1 MAIFFLICSL
11 NFQVNVFLAWSL
23 LLSYLRSLPSS
34 SRARERLVQYIQ
46 DSVSPVI
53 LDCLFQHIPVEL
65 GMSQN
70 LKKKD
75 LELPAGVSEA
85 AIAASRAITTD
96 SLLTSVETLWP
107 VEPVK
112 LASLAG
118 ALFGLMLCVLP
129 AYVREWFS
137 SLRDRFTSSL
147 IESFTRAW
155 CSPSLIAN
163 ELSQVCVH
171 GHLFSFGMAVVIMFT
186 FALIHAF

>member
-1 MAIFFLICSL
+1 M
-11 NFQVNVFLAWSL
+11 
-23 LLSYLRSLPSS
+23 LLSYLGSLPSS

-46 DSVSPVI
+46 DSVSPVT

-65 GMSQN
+65 CMAQN

-85 AIAASRAITTD
+85 ATAATHAITTG
-96 SLLTSVETLWP
+96 SVLHSIETFWP

-112 LASLAG
+112 LASLVG
-118 ALFGLMLCVLP
+118 ALFGLMLRVLP
-129 AYVREWFS
+129 AYVREWFN
-137 SLRDRFTSSL
+137 SLRDRSTSSL

-171 GHLFSFGMAVVIMFT
+171 LALLSLSLF
-186 FALIHAF
+186 L

>member
-1 MAIFFLICSL
+1 M

-23 LLSYLRSLPSS
+23 LLSHLRSLPSS
-34 SRARERLVQYIQ
+34 SPARERLVQYIQ
-46 DSVSPVI
+46 NFATPVI
-53 LDCLFQHIPVEL
+53 LDCIFQHIPIDL
-65 GMSQN
+65 CISQN

-75 LELPAGVSEA
+75 VELPAGLSEA
-85 AIAASRAITTD
+85 SIAATQTITTG
-96 SLLTSVETLWP
+96 SLLFSIESLWP

-137 SLRDRFTSSL
+137 SLRDRSTSSL

-155 CSPSLIAN
+155 CSPPLIAN
-163 ELSQVCVH
+163 ELSQVCVV
-171 GHLFSFGMAVVIMFT
+171 GQ
-186 FALIHAF
+186 LIGF